1 MPRRRFIRSKRKGRK
16 EGREGGWLAGCF
28 RRQSVPLIT
37 ELLIRNQRME
47 MESGKNGGRKG
58 GRARAGAL
66 SLGSSLEKGH
76 KESECKAYSVQ
87 YNKSRVRRT
96 TKLGKYQI
104 SSTNTL

>member
-1 MPRRRFIRSKRKGRK
+1 MPRRRFIRSERKGRK
-16 EGREGGWLAGCF
+16 EGRKEGRKGGWLAGCLRR

-58 GRARAGAL
+58 GRARAGSL

-76 KESECKAYSVQ
+76 KEANAMHCIV
-87 YNKSRVRRT
+87 
-96 TKLGKYQI
+96 
-104 SSTNTL
+104 